1 MEKGTKQLGRALEM
15 LCVVCM
21 AAGAVVVATLPW
33 SLRWYLARYHASLSG
48 RVYTSMLTLLAI
60 SGVSAFIILGYGRG
74 ILHDISLG
82 DPFTLRTARRF
93 RAVAAWCLP
102 IAGAYLGGVFFLP
115 SAFVVM
121 VGLAFAFLAV
131 LLFLLAELFAQAAR
145 YKQENDLTI

>member
-1 MEKGTKQLGRALEM
+1 MEKGTKNLGRALEM
-15 LCVVCM
+15 LCAVCM
-21 AAGAVVVATLPW
+21 AAGAAVVATLPW
-33 SLRWYLARYHASLSG
+33 SLRWYLTHYHASLPEG
-48 RVYTSMLTLLAI
+48 VYPSMLTLLAI
-60 SGVSAFIILGYGRG
+60 SGVCAFIILGYGRR

-82 DPFTLRTARRF
+82 DPFTPRTARRF
-93 RAVAAWCLP
+93 KAIAAWCLP

-145 YKQENDLTI
+145 FKQENDLTI